1 MKSIILFDVD
11 GTVTN
16 FERIDN
22 LAISKCFK
30 TSKIVMWLDK
40 FLWCINRLDWVAN
53 NFPLFKLR
61 IWIYSLLSVS
71 NYKTNLQMYETVY
84 VKETKQE
91 IAKYYE
97 SQHERLKNLNTEV
110 CFLSNNQLDTSTSSH
125 IITVKNKGKYVM
137 KNIYGKYDIVFVV
150 GNNWSDD
157 IRLGL
162 KLRKKNKITCP
173 VYIGKSKFLIKFLL
187 KKKQVE
193 VYPTLDEF
201 VTQLTEKKEWF

>member
-11 GTVTN
+11 GTVAN

-30 TSKIVMWLDK
+30 ASKIVMWLDK
-40 FLWCINRLDWVAN
+40 LLWCINRLDLVAN

-61 IWIYSLLSVS
+61 IWIYSLLSHS
-71 NYKTNLQMYETVY
+71 NYKANLKMYETVY
-84 VKETKQE
+84 VKETKEE
-91 IAKYYE
+91 IAKYYKN
-97 SQHERLKNLNTEV
+97 QHKRLKHLNMEIR
-110 CFLSNNQLDTSTSSH
+110 FLSNNQLDTSASSY
-125 IITVKNKGKYVM
+125 IINVKNKGKYVM
-137 KNIYGKYDIVFVV
+137 ENIYGKYDIIFVV

-162 KLRKKNKITCP
+162 KLRKKNKVTYP

-193 VYPTLDEF
+193 VYATLDEF
-201 VTQLTEKKEWF
+201 VTHLTEQKE

>member
-22 LAISKCFK
+22 IAVSKCFK

-40 FLWCINRLDWVAN
+40 LLWCINRLDLIAN
-53 NFPLFKLR
+53 NFPLFKFR
-61 IWIYSLLSVS
+61 IWIYSLLSFS
-71 NYKTNLQMYETVY
+71 NYKANLKVYETVY
-84 VKETKQE
+84 VEETKKE
-91 IAKYYE
+91 IAKYYA
-97 SQHERLKNLNTEV
+97 SQHERLKRLNMEIR
-110 CFLSNNQLDTSTSSH
+110 FLSNNQLDTSTSSY

-137 KNIYGKYDIVFVV
+137 KNICGKYDIVFVV

-157 IRLGL
+157 VRLGL
-162 KLRKKNKITCP
+162 KLRKKNKTTRP
-173 VYIGKSKFLIKFLL
+173 VYIGKSKVLIKFLL

-201 VTQLTEKKEWF
+201 VTHLTERKE

>member
-22 LAISKCFK
+22 IAVFKCFK

-40 FLWCINRLDWVAN
+40 LLWCINRLDLIAN
-53 NFPLFKLR
+53 NFPLFKFR
-61 IWIYSLLSVS
+61 IWIYSLLSFS
-71 NYKTNLQMYETVY
+71 NYKANLKVYETVY
-84 VKETKQE
+84 VEETKKE
-91 IAKYYE
+91 IAKYYA
-97 SQHERLKNLNTEV
+97 SQHERLKRLNMEIR
-110 CFLSNNQLDTSTSSH
+110 FLSNNQLDTSTSSY

-137 KNIYGKYDIVFVV
+137 KNICGKYDIVFVV

-157 IRLGL
+157 VRLGL
-162 KLRKKNKITCP
+162 KLRKKNKTTRP
-173 VYIGKSKFLIKFLL
+173 VYIGKSKVLIKFLL

-201 VTQLTEKKEWF
+201 VTHLTERKE